1 METVPI
7 QTVVGICT
15 GFLSI
20 IGGII
25 IWSLTKLQGDIKD
38 TEESVSKLE
47 TKMNSELEKKADLVE
62 MTLRF
67 DSIDSS
73 LNRIEATLDRFD
85 TRFNIIESKQDSI
98 AEDIAFIKGREEA
111 RRELAQN

>member
-15 GFLSI
+15 GFLSV

-38 TEESVSKLE
+38 TKESVSKME
-47 TKMNSELEKKADLVE
+47 TKMVTELDKKANLAEVN
-62 MTLRF
+62 LRF
-67 DSIDSS
+67 NAIDES
-73 LNRIEATLDRFD
+73 LKRIETMIPKV
-85 TRFNIIESKQDSI
+85 NQI
-98 AEDIAFIKGREEA
+98 AEDISFLKGREEA
-111 RRELAQN
+111 RREMLSK